1 MVNTFCF
8 LSVTSITMRKFFS
21 AILLTFCLALYSA
34 GPYYTC
40 PWRGNIRTLQVRNTS
55 SRILE
60 RPMLVLGSG
69 EQLEISFDELSHN
82 GHNYSYTIE
91 HCNADWTPSD
101 LFSGEYLQGFT
112 TADITDYLT
121 SLNTSVNYTHYRFL
135 IPNEDMQLLRSGNYC
150 VRIYEDNDP
159 ENRTIATACF
169 SVVDPHIDISAN
181 IRSQTDIEL
190 NNRYQQLDIS
200 LNTRSYPMRDPMSE
214 LTVVVRQNGRLDN
227 QVVIRKPNYIGPGL
241 IRYDHTREL
250 IFEGGNEFRRFDIP
264 SLHLLGTGV
273 EDFEYYDG
281 NYHALLYP
289 AYNRARLPFN
299 EDNDA
304 HGQMIINAERTTDV
318 DTEAEYVFVHMFM
331 PCDVPYLDGDIYVCG
346 DLTYN
351 LMLPANRM
359 TYDNQQKGYMY
370 SGMYKQ
376 GGYDFEL
383 LFLQRGTNEG
393 TTLRTEGSHW
403 QTSNEYAIY
412 VYHRP
417 FGERYD
423 RLVGYSVIR

>member
-1 MVNTFCF
+1 
-8 LSVTSITMRKFFS
+8 MRKFFS

-159 ENRTIATACF
+159 KNRTIATACF

-200 LNTRSYPMRDPMSE
+200 LNTRSVPLRDPMSE

-227 QVVIRKPNYIGPGL
+227 QVTRIGGRAGQRK
-241 IRYDHTREL
+241 
-250 IFEGGNEFRRFDIP
+250 
-264 SLHLLGTGV
+264 
-273 EDFEYYDG
+273 
-281 NYHALLYP
+281 
-289 AYNRARLPFN
+289 
-299 EDNDA
+299 
-304 HGQMIINAERTTDV
+304 RT
-318 DTEAEYVFVHMFM
+318 
-331 PCDVPYLDGDIYVCG
+331 
-346 DLTYN
+346 
-351 LMLPANRM
+351 
-359 TYDNQQKGYMY
+359 
-370 SGMYKQ
+370 
-376 GGYDFEL
+376 
-383 LFLQRGTNEG
+383 
-393 TTLRTEGSHW
+393 RTERASATTTPTTRQGASSTGASRA
-403 QTSNEYAIY
+403 TSTSGPRRTRCGWT
-412 VYHRP
+412 RP
-417 FGERYD
+417 ARSSG
-423 RLVGYSVIR
+423 GA